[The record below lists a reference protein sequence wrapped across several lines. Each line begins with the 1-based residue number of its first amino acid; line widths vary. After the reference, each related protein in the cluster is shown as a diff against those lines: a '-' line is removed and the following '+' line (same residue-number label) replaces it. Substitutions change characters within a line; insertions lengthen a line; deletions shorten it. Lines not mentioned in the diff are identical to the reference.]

1 MYKNFKISLL
11 LLLSGKG
18 NRFQSDIPKQFHT
31 LLGKKIYLHT
41 LDAFYELD
49 IFDEIILVTSTNWID
64 QVKKEIFNY
73 KNIKVIQGGKERQT
87 SAFLGLKAILD
98 TDFVMF
104 HDAVRPFVTKKIIID
119 NLDAVIKYRAVNTCI
134 KSTDTLVQID
144 KKGKIYKIPDR
155 STLMRGQTPQTFEY
169 KLILNA
175 HEKAL
180 KNGIFA
186 ATDDC
191 TLVLDQTLIHVVGGA
206 ETNIKIT
213 SPSDLILAEKILKSR
228 KQSEELKNN
237 NISSNKSLKSKIYA
251 IVGASGGIGK
261 EIIKLLKKEN
271 AEVIEISRTSK
282 YKADLEDFSSIEK
295 VFDKIYKKFG
305 KIDGLINAAG
315 LFLVKPFKKL
325 SKEEIEKLIK
335 VNLLGLIYSCK
346 EAKIKENGHI
356 INISSSSY
364 KDGRKNYGIYSAAK
378 AAVVNFTQSLSKETP
393 NLKINVVAPGRT
405 NTQMRKRFFPSEKD
419 SLLLDPKDVALKI
432 INVLKNKSSTDTIIE
447 IKK

>member
-237 NISSNKSLKSKIYA
+237 NKHPDLKY
-251 IVGASGGIGK
+251 
-261 EIIKLLKKEN
+261 
-271 AEVIEISRTSK
+271 
-282 YKADLEDFSSIEK
+282 Y
-295 VFDKIYKKFG
+295 KIYKDSQDLKFATKG
-305 KIDGLINAAG
+305 SACFDVSAYL
-315 LFLVKPFKKL
+315 
-325 SKEEIEKLIK
+325 
-335 VNLLGLIYSCK
+335 
-346 EAKIKENGHI
+346 
-356 INISSSSY
+356 
-364 KDGRKNYGIYSAAK
+364 KDGNY
-378 AAVVNFTQSLSKETP
+378 L
-393 NLKINVVAPGRT
+393 
-405 NTQMRKRFFPSEKD
+405 
-419 SLLLDPKDVALKI
+419 
-432 INVLKNKSSTDTIIE
+432 
-447 IKK
+447 

>member
-1 MYKNFKISLL
+1 
-11 LLLSGKG
+11 
-18 NRFQSDIPKQFHT
+18 
-31 LLGKKIYLHT
+31 
-41 LDAFYELD
+41 
-49 IFDEIILVTSTNWID
+49 
-64 QVKKEIFNY
+64 
-73 KNIKVIQGGKERQT
+73 
-87 SAFLGLKAILD
+87 
-98 TDFVMF
+98 
-104 HDAVRPFVTKKIIID
+104 
-119 NLDAVIKYRAVNTCI
+119 
-134 KSTDTLVQID
+134 
-144 KKGKIYKIPDR
+144 
-155 STLMRGQTPQTFEY
+155 
-169 KLILNA
+169 
-175 HEKAL
+175 
-180 KNGIFA
+180 
-186 ATDDC
+186 
-191 TLVLDQTLIHVVGGA
+191 
-206 ETNIKIT
+206 
-213 SPSDLILAEKILKSR
+213 
-228 KQSEELKNN
+228 
-237 NISSNKSLKSKIYA
+237 
-251 IVGASGGIGK
+251 
-261 EIIKLLKKEN
+261 EN